1 MTKPLTIARQEFTE
15 AIVEDINNA
24 ELPFFV
30 ISDILKSALVEV
42 EKMSQAQYQQDK
54 DAWDKA
60 QEETKPKT
68 KSLDDITDEERE
80 AILRHYNE
88 TIGKSIE
95 RNLNEIYEDQIQ

>member
-1 MTKPLTIARQEFTE
+1 MNKPLTIARQEFTE
-15 AIVEDINNA
+15 SIVEAINNA

-60 QEETKPKT
+60 QEEKK
-68 KSLDDITDEERE
+68 EES
-80 AILRHYNE
+80 NE
-88 TIGKSIE
+88 
-95 RNLNEIYEDQIQ
+95 